1 MSPRAASGGK
11 RTTKTSRQARGRVWV
26 AAGLVAFLAL
36 ASLVV
41 WRRSVGIGT
50 ARQIRALDTRRVQLE
65 GERAAIESDI
75 RQAASRT
82 RIGAVAEQRLGMR
95 VPADTQVVI
104 LPRPA
109 PGAGTGVAP
118 VAPAPPPDS
127 AR

>member
-11 RTTKTSRQARGRVWV
+11 RKAKTSRTARGRVWV
-26 AAGLVAFLAL
+26 AAGLAAFLAL
-36 ASLVV
+36 ASLAV
-41 WRRSVGIGT
+41 WRRSVGIGN

-95 VPADTQVVI
+95 IPADTQVII

-109 PGAGTGVAP
+109 SPLPTGAAP
-118 VAPAPPPDS
+118 E
-127 AR
+127 